1 MGGQLARDPA
11 IAAIAS
17 AQHGVVSRSQLL
29 TLGLTGREID
39 RRVAAARL
47 HVLHRG
53 VYAVG
58 HRVLTRE
65 ARWLAAVLA
74 CGDAAVL
81 SHASA
86 AVAWEMLAAD
96 GAIHVT
102 IASVA
107 GRARRAGIRLH
118 RSTTLTPADTTT
130 HREIPITT
138 PLRTLLDV
146 AATLDGRRL
155 EQVVDR
161 AERHIDFAELQ
172 RTLTAHPTRPGSP
185 SLQAVLSQYTVGSI
199 VTRSELEE
207 RFLRLCD
214 DHWLPRPETNT
225 RIEGLEVDFV
235 WRDARLIVEV
245 DGYAFHR
252 SPAAFEADRERDV
265 RLGLAGW
272 RVLRF
277 THAAI
282 MRRAGWIAS
291 AVRAHLAS

>member
-1 MGGQLARDPA
+1 MGGQLAKDPT

-17 AQHGVVSRSQLL
+17 AQHGVVSRSQLSA
-29 TLGLTGREID
+29 LGLTGREID
-39 RRVAAARL
+39 RRVASARL

-53 VYAVG
+53 VYAAG

-65 ARWLAAVLA
+65 GRWLAAVLA
-74 CGDAAVL
+74 FGDAAVL
-81 SHASA
+81 SHATA
-86 AVAWEMLAAD
+86 AIAWEMLAAD

-102 IASVA
+102 IAGVA
-107 GRARRAGIRLH
+107 GRARRPGIRVH
-118 RSTTLTPADTTT
+118 RSTTLTAADTTM
-130 HREIPITT
+130 RNGIPITT
-138 PLRTLLDV
+138 PIRTVLDV

-155 EQVVDR
+155 EQVLDR

-185 SLQAVLSQYTVGSI
+185 SLQAVLSRYTVGSML
-199 VTRSELEE
+199 TRSELEE
-207 RFLRLCD
+207 RLLRLCD
-214 DHWLPRPETNT
+214 DHGLPRPETNT
-225 RIEGLEVDFV
+225 RIEGVEVDFV

-245 DGYAFHR
+245 DGYSFHR

-277 THAAI
+277 TYAAI
-282 MRRAGWIAS
+282 MGRAGWVAG